1 MRVLRRNATV
11 RSRSSEH
18 SGGSDTKA
26 IDAASQDSGDRDESD
41 MYNEAGASAGLRE
54 LEGHTKSWTAQG
66 VLERSSQEQTI
77 CRCRGEHT
85 HYGTASNY

>member
-1 MRVLRRNATV
+1 MRVLRRNAIV

-26 IDAASQDSGDRDESD
+26 INDASQDSGDRDESD

-77 CRCRGEHT
+77 CRCRSKHT

>member
-11 RSRSSEH
+11 RSQSSEH
-18 SGGSDTKA
+18 SGGIDTKA
-26 IDAASQDSGDRDESD
+26 IDAAWQDSVDRDESD
-41 MYNEAGASAGLRE
+41 MYNEARASAGLRE

-66 VLERSSQEQTI
+66 VLERSSQEQAI
-77 CRCRGEHT
+77 CKCHGEHT